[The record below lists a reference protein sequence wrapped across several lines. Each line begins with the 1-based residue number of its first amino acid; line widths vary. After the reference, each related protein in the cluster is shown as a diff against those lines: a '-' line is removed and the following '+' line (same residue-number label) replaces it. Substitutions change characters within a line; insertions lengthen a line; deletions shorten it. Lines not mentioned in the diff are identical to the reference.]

1 MGENSGISAENQA
14 KLEQLA
20 KKYVMQYG
28 QMAQKI
34 GKEHGINFNFKN
46 VANGLQ
52 KKYANKAQKASKATF
67 NGILNNIQNQAKAQ
81 LQKIKDPKARKN
93 LIALLDNGAQQAK
106 DQLKKQ
112 RLLHANIKKTVET
125 KVAPQLKERGGKLQN
140 EIDTAIGNF

>member
-1 MGENSGISAENQA
+1 M
-14 KLEQLA
+14 LPM
-20 KKYVMQYG
+20 V
-28 QMAQKI
+28 
-34 GKEHGINFNFKN
+34 FK
-46 VANGLQ
+46 
-52 KKYANKAQKASKATF
+52 KKYANKAQKAIEAGAKNAQKSFNAQKNSVRAQQFQQKASKATF

-93 LIALLDNGAQQAK
+93 LLALLDNGAQQAK

>member
-1 MGENSGISAENQA
+1 MG
-14 KLEQLA
+14 
-20 KKYVMQYG
+20 
-28 QMAQKI
+28 
-34 GKEHGINFNFKN
+34 GINFNFQN

-52 KKYANKAQKASKATF
+52 RKYANKAQKAIEAGAKNAQKKFNAQKNSQQARQFEQKANKATF

-93 LIALLDNGAQQAK
+93 LLALLDNGAQQAK